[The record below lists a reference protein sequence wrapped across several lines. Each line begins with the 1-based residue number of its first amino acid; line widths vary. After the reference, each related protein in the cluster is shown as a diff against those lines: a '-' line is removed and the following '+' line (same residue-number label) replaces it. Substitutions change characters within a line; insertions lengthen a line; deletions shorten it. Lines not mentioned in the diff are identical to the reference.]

1 MKQIFLKNFD
11 FTHFNGPSKNRWNY
25 NFISSTKSSLPL
37 LVFLYPPWVIACEFV
52 FTRRNFL
59 CIQLLAVATRA
70 CCWSARRKNHAAT
83 KDVTKIF
90 RKRAFH
96 YLLAF
101 CRISHNKSI
110 DGIDNIWPNDIHD
123 RLAMLQ
129 SNLNKTSN
137 LNESNSDF
145 LASHTPTPDAQ
156 GRIKE
161 GATGAIAPGPL
172 LQGGPRDEL
181 YLF

>member
-1 MKQIFLKNFD
+1 
-11 FTHFNGPSKNRWNY
+11 
-25 NFISSTKSSLPL
+25 
-37 LVFLYPPWVIACEFV
+37 
-52 FTRRNFL
+52 
-59 CIQLLAVATRA
+59 
-70 CCWSARRKNHAAT
+70 
-83 KDVTKIF
+83 
-90 RKRAFH
+90 
-96 YLLAF
+96 
-101 CRISHNKSI
+101 
-110 DGIDNIWPNDIHD
+110 
-123 RLAMLQ
+123 MLQ